1 MLSKVQLLVDL
12 GFAFDYYSILEIKK
26 DLNLIKQD
34 IIDSI
39 KEHLSQQL
47 TTSSFECIINSKEY
61 KTLLD
66 ANKQTFDAVE
76 RARYGEISA
85 KEVDDCNMLRYNAKI
100 NLQKAF
106 AIDSNESII
115 EIKS

>member
-12 GFAFDYYSILEIKK
+12 GYAFDYYSILEIKK
-26 DLNLIKQD
+26 DLKLLKQE
-34 IIDSI
+34 IIDGV
-39 KEHLSQQL
+39 KTHLISQL
-47 TTSSFECIINSKEY
+47 TLSSFTSIINSEEY
-61 KTLLD
+61 KILLES
-66 ANKQTFDAVE
+66 NKQTFDAVE
-76 RARYGEISA
+76 RARYGTITA

-106 AIDSNESII
+106 ALDDNEAII

>member
-1 MLSKVQLLVDL
+1 MLPVTVVVVCVAVEALPVNVAVMVPAEKFPEASRATIAEAVL
-12 GFAFDYYSILEIKK
+12 AFVAVVAELE
-26 DLNLIKQD
+26 
-34 IIDSI
+34 
-39 KEHLSQQL
+39 
-47 TTSSFECIINSKEY
+47 
-61 KTLLD
+61 
-66 ANKQTFDAVE
+66 TFDAVE

>member
-12 GFAFDYYSILEIKK
+12 GYAFDYYSILEIKK
-26 DLNLIKQD
+26 DLNLLKQEIVD
-34 IIDSI
+34 GV
-39 KEHLSQQL
+39 KTHLTSQL
-47 TTSSFECIINSKEY
+47 TLSSFTIIVNSVEY
-61 KTLLD
+61 KNLIE

-76 RARYGEISA
+76 RARYGTITA

-106 AIDSNESII
+106 ALDTYEAII